1 VNRNLIILIAILL
14 AFFILA
20 IGYGLANPLFEA
32 PDENLHYFTAQYI
45 ADTGALPSVGDDSD
59 SLMGQEAAQ
68 PPLYYVLA
76 SLFVRSV
83 GADHAEELVW
93 PNPRVRLGYSDAL
106 SNTNTFVHTP
116 DEEWPWQDW
125 ALAAHLMRF
134 FSALMGVGTLLF
146 IYGSARLVWPDRHYL
161 ALLAVSIVAFLPQ
174 FGFLH
179 GSISNDPLVIVLCS
193 AAIWQLL
200 RMWYGEASW
209 AALIILG
216 VTIGLA
222 ILTKMAGLL
231 LLIYSLFF
239 LTVMIIRQRRGLDRT
254 KILGYWLAAVT
265 IVASVALVIS
275 GWLLLRNWQL
285 YEDITAT
292 SAFIQIAGG
301 DRNFSLAQV
310 LREMPGLLNSSI
322 GVFGWMNILPANWVY
337 IFWKSLFAVGLVGGI
352 YEVVKSFRKQRTE
365 PGRSSLFRLD
375 APWIPAVLLSV
386 WALVVYAG
394 LTRFLLQT
402 PAAQGRL
409 LFPAILPLALGLTYG
424 LSLFRSR
431 WLYLLIAIL
440 ALATSLQ
447 VLLVAIPNA
456 YSLPSKL
463 AEEQLPF
470 DANRLEVD
478 LGQGLEIV
486 AVRLETSEAVAGDIV
501 WLTLYWQ
508 IDDTAPQAWN
518 RQSPQMVIEMLGRDE
533 ELVGK
538 TQGYHGKGLY
548 PAALWTP
555 GEILEDRIRIRIAD
569 DLDAPTQ
576 IRLTLKLAGET
587 SSVDLGGIKVSPSS
601 WPDFSEEIAAD
612 LGGIQISEAALGTK
626 NVSGGD
632 VVPVHVRWQVEIA
645 PEQNLTTL
653 VHLGDPAQLP
663 LAQGDSPPL
672 NGDYP
677 TGLWDVD
684 EVIDDYYSV
693 VVPSDLAAGRY
704 PVYIGMYDPISGIR
718 RPLFIDGERQPN
730 DVLLVDWLMVEND

>member
-1 VNRNLIILIAILL
+1 MNRNLLILIAILL

-20 IGYGLANPLFEA
+20 IGYGLANPLLEA

-45 ADTGALPSVGDDSD
+45 ADTGTLPSVGDDPD

-76 SLFVRSV
+76 SLFVRAV
-83 GADHAEELVW
+83 DADQAEELVW
-93 PNPRVRLGYSDAL
+93 PNPRVRLGYAAAL

-116 DEEWPWQDW
+116 SEAWPWQDYV
-125 ALAAHLMRF
+125 LAAHLPRIS
-134 FSALMGVGTLLF
+134 SAFMGVGTLLF
-146 IYGSARLVWPDRHYL
+146 IYGSTRLVWPDRHYL

-174 FGFLH
+174 FDFLH
-179 GSISNDPLVIVLCS
+179 GSISNDPLVILLGS

-216 VTIGLA
+216 ATIGLA

-231 LLIYSLFF
+231 LLLYSLFF

-285 YEDITAT
+285 YEDVTAT

-337 IFWKSLFAVGLVGGI
+337 VFWKSLFAVGLVGGI
-352 YEVVKSFRKQRTE
+352 YGVVKSFRKQRTE
-365 PGRSSLFRLD
+365 PSRSSLFSSD
-375 APWIPAVLLSV
+375 APWILAVLLSV
-386 WALVVYAG
+386 WVLVVYAG
-394 LTRFLLQT
+394 LARFLLQT

-456 YSLPSKL
+456 YALPSKL
-463 AEEQLPF
+463 AEEQLPS

-478 LGQGLEIV
+478 LGQGLEVV

-501 WLTLYWQ
+501 WLTLYWSN
-508 IDDTAPQAWN
+508 DESLPDARN
-518 RQSPQMVIEMLGRDE
+518 RQSSQQVIEMLGRDE

-548 PAALWTP
+548 PDALWTP
-555 GEILEDRIRIRIAD
+555 GEIIEDRIGIRIAD

-612 LGGIQISEAALGTK
+612 LGGIQISEAALVTK

-632 VVPVHVRWQVEIA
+632 VVQVHVRWQVEIA

-718 RPLFIDGERQPN
+718 RPLFVNGERQPS
-730 DVLLVDWLMVEND
+730 DVLLVDWLMVEID